1 MMLVSLMLPL
11 VLLILA
17 GALARHWLQIEAKPL
32 ARLTLYLLSPALI
45 FNSFYQS
52 RLTGP
57 QLTQLAAGTLLLIII
72 LSWVLAFFCRL
83 LRCPIHLASALQLG
97 AVFMNVG
104 NYSLPIVAAAC
115 GSGGLER
122 GAVIMVVHQ
131 MLMFTL
137 AVFFAARGTMGARA
151 AIGKVVQMPTAYAAV
166 SALTLRSLAL
176 PLPQWLTQSISLLC
190 QASIPIFL
198 LLLGIQLADMLFS
211 QRWLLLSMGTC
222 FKLGFAPI
230 MANFLA
236 RLLHFDSLSQQVFVL
251 AAASPTA
258 VVTTMLA
265 VEFDAEPE
273 LVSSLT
279 LVTTLFSLFSIPLIM
294 RLLGLG

>member
-1 MMLVSLMLPL
+1 MLPL
-11 VLLILA
+11 LLLIAA
-17 GALARHWLQIEAKPL
+17 GALARVSLQIEAKPL

-45 FNSFYQS
+45 FNSLYHSQ
-52 RLTGP
+52 LTGP
-57 QLTQLAAGTLLLIII
+57 QLGQLAGGTLLLIVT
-72 LSWVLAFFCRL
+72 LSLVLTLLCRL
-83 LRCPIHLASALQLG
+83 LRFPLPLASAMQLG

-104 NYSLPIVAAAC
+104 SYSLPIIAAAC
-115 GSGGLER
+115 GTEGLER

-137 AVFFAARGTMGARA
+137 AIFFAARGTLGPQRA
-151 AIGKVVQMPTAYAAV
+151 LSKVLQMPTAYAALA
-166 SALTLRSLAL
+166 ALILRTLGY
-176 PLPQWLTQSISLLC
+176 PLPGWLAQGISLLC
-190 QASIPIFL
+190 QACIPIFL

-211 QRWLLLSMGTC
+211 QRWFLLTLGTC
-222 FKLGFAPI
+222 FKLGFAPVA
-230 MANFLA
+230 ANFLA

-279 LVTTLFSLFSIPLIM
+279 LVTTLLSLFSIPLIM
-294 RLLGLG
+294 QLLGLG